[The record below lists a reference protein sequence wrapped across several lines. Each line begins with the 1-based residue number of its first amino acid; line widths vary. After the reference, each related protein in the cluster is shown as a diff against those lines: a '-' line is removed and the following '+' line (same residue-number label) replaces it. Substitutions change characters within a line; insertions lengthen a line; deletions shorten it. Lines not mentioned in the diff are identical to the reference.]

1 MERQIMLPLK
11 ENKMHEYIDR
21 LLMDGKEEEEAI
33 PLIEEVWKKE
43 AQAEK
48 EIIADIN
55 RRLDALE
62 KNSEI
67 NK

>member
-1 MERQIMLPLK
+1 
-11 ENKMHEYIDR
+11 
-21 LLMDGKEEEEAI
+21 MDGKEEEAI

-55 RRLDALE
+55 RRLDTLE
-62 KNSEI
+62 K
-67 NK
+67 KLRD